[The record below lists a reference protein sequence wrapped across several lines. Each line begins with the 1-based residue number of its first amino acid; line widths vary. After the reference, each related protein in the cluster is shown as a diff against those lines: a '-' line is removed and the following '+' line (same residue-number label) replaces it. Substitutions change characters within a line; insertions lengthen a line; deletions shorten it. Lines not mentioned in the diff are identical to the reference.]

1 VPKLRGYLAKE
12 VIMAKSLQD
21 ILRRR
26 QQEEFVG
33 REEQLAFFRHNLL
46 YAPDDDRR
54 RFIISIFGQGGVGK
68 TWLLRRFRKIV
79 EEAGAVTACT
89 DEVEDDVPSVM
100 GCIAEQFAARD
111 HPLKIFAER
120 YKVYR
125 QRREEIEADPEAPRG
140 FPAFLGRTLAKGGLR
155 LARRVPVGGVV
166 ADLVDEEVFAS
177 LACGTC

>member
-1 VPKLRGYLAKE
+1 
-12 VIMAKSLQD
+12 
-21 ILRRR
+21 
-26 QQEEFVG
+26 
-33 REEQLAFFRHNLL
+33 
-46 YAPDDDRR
+46 
-54 RFIISIFGQGGVGK
+54 
-68 TWLLRRFRKIV
+68 
-79 EEAGAVTACT
+79 
-89 DEVEDDVPSVM
+89 VPSVM

-125 QRREEIEADPEAPRG
+125 QRREEIEADPEAPQG